1 MPLFWETTK
10 HGFRLS
16 DLIRGLRQ
24 DISELQTLFHGV
36 RKNHFELA
44 QNGSK
49 DPNNRVL
56 GPECLDIIVFG
67 P

>member
-44 QNGSK
+44 QKGSK
-49 DPNNRVL
+49 DPSNRV
-56 GPECLDIIVFG
+56 
-67 P
+67 